1 MKNLKNLSIQTK
13 LLLLSGVVIVCLFFV
28 TYSSLNGLSSIN
40 ASQER
45 LFEVEYPTTLNLSKL
60 SVDLARE
67 RFALRRMLAATTYTE
82 KVSWHQDMMELK
94 NDVNEKI
101 TVILK
106 LSESLPQIQ
115 GYLKDFVVVR
125 DSFLLF
131 RDEEIIPAI
140 YQGNK
145 TKEELDLLMG
155 PQSTQNETM
164 RLQIFNASTLSEEH
178 DKTIMNETK
187 KEIHSLT
194 LILIFVGIGAC
205 IFAII
210 STFYLVRITSNP
222 LIELSNISEKV
233 AYGDL
238 SINIPALDRT
248 DEVGTLWLYF
258 SMMVGTLRSVTIDT
272 SLLVSELSGEI
283 GSISEEQNQIDRQM
297 TIDSVKA
304 KMQKLENLIGEYK
317 L

>member
-1 MKNLKNLSIQTK
+1 MNWLKNLSIQTK
-13 LLLLSGVVIVCLFFV
+13 LLVLSGVVIGCLFIV
-28 TYSSLNGLSSIN
+28 TYASLQGISSLNK
-40 ASQER
+40 SQKR

-67 RFALRRMLAATTYTE
+67 RFSLRRMLAASTYTE

-101 TVILK
+101 TVIQK
-106 LSESLPQIQ
+106 LSESLPVIQ
-115 GYLKDFVVVR
+115 SNLNDFILVR
-125 DSFLLF
+125 DSFILF
-131 RDEEIIPAI
+131 RDKEIIPAI
-140 YQGNK
+140 YDGKK
-145 TKEELDLLMG
+145 TKEEMDLLMG
-155 PQSTQNETM
+155 PQSVQNEKM

-187 KEIHSLT
+187 KEIERLT
-194 LILIFVGIGAC
+194 LILIIVGIAAC
-205 IFAII
+205 LFAILT
-210 STFYLVRITSNP
+210 TFYLVRITSKP

-238 SINIPALDRT
+238 SINLPSLDRT

-258 SMMVGTLRSVTIDT
+258 SMMVGTLRSVTKDT
-272 SLLVSELSGEI
+272 SLLVAELSSEI
-283 GSISEEQNQIDRQM
+283 SLISEEQSREERQL
-297 TIDSVKA
+297 TIESVKA
-304 KMQKLENLIGEYK
+304 KMHKLENLIGEYK